1 MARELSDLQ
10 INKLSKLRFSTV
22 KTDSPLSVQI
32 KDLLLESSLREYLKI
47 LGNRLQAPNDK
58 VTASL
63 FVKRYAFLSV
73 IYLYA
78 MSAWNEKL
86 SITYEN
92 VSIET
97 DDNETLWLPSFC
109 FANLKTETFEEDRD
123 KWRKNCIEA
132 LFKEHFLPLID
143 CLVRTTKVSKLIL
156 WENIAVYIY
165 WLYETVLV
173 EEGTQEAIKNRAKE
187 DFQFIVFQASGDMFG
202 NDLENPLTRY
212 YNERIHIEEFRKEVR
227 PRNTC
232 CLSYLTINKQ
242 RCQTCPHI
250 CKTGN

>member
-10 INKLSKLRFSTV
+10 INKLSKLRLTTS
-22 KTDSPLSVQI
+22 KTDSSLSVQI
-32 KDLLLESSLREYLKI
+32 KDLLHESALKKYLEIVGSRI
-47 LGNRLQAPNDK
+47 QAPNDK

-86 SITYEN
+86 SISYEN

-97 DDNETLWLPSFC
+97 DDNETLWLPSFRL
-109 FANLKTETFEEDRD
+109 ATLKTETFEEDRD
-123 KWRKNCIEA
+123 KWRKNCLES

-143 CLVRTTKVSKLIL
+143 CLARTTKVSKLIL

-173 EEGTQEAIKNRAKE
+173 EEGVQEAIKNRAQD
-187 DFQFIVFQASGDMFG
+187 DFQFIVFQDSADMFG
-202 NDLENPLTRY
+202 NDLKNPLTRY
-212 YNERIHIEEFRKEVR
+212 YNERIYIEELGKEVR
-227 PRNTC
+227 PRKTC

-242 RCQTCPHI
+242 RCQTCPHN
-250 CKTGN
+250 CKLVN